1 MRSRPLVGQA
11 HGVVLFPHLQHGN
24 RNLNECI
31 IWPCQLPIMFFCGDS
46 WLSQWGTV
54 ADVVVNGENTG

>member
-31 IWPCQLPIMFFCGDS
+31 IWPCQLPIMFFAA
-46 WLSQWGTV
+46 TV
-54 ADVVVNGENTG
+54 GLVNGSPWQMLL